1 MRKILRGIFL
11 FLGVSAIA
19 LMFQACYGMPPDQND
34 GWKDGDS
41 GTEYNNKPADEE
53 KQETEK

>member
-1 MRKILRGIFL
+1 
-11 FLGVSAIA
+11 
-19 LMFQACYGMPPDQND
+19 MFQACYGMPPDQND